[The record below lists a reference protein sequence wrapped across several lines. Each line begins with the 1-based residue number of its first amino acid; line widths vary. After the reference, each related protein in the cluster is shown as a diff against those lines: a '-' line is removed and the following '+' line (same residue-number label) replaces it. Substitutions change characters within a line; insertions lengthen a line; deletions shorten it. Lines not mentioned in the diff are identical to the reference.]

1 MRGRDRE
8 RKGGRE
14 RVNETVGKELEQT
27 AELWSPTQKCP
38 FTSSSFG
45 VTRRAAPE
53 TGTRDDKAEV
63 PAELRRESQPLVA
76 GRRLGGGPEAGPQL
90 PQGL

>member
-14 RVNETVGKELEQT
+14 RVNKTVTKELEQT
-27 AELWSPTQKCP
+27 AELWSP

-53 TGTRDDKAEV
+53 PGTRDDKAEV

-76 GRRLGGGPEAGPQL
+76 SRRLGGGPEAGPQL

>member
-1 MRGRDRE
+1 M
-8 RKGGRE
+8 
-14 RVNETVGKELEQT
+14 NETVRKELKQK
-27 AELWSPTQKCP
+27 AQLWSPKQKCP
-38 FTSSSFG
+38 LTSSSFG

-76 GRRLGGGPEAGPQL
+76 SRRLGGGDKRQALNCPRGFSPVTL
-90 PQGL
+90 